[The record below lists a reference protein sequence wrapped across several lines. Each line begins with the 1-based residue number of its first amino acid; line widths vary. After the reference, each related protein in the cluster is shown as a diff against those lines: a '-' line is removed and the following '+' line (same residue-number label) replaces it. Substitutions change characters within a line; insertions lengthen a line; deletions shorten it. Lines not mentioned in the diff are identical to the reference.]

1 MIELM
6 SVATQKKY
14 PSLAEIVRE
23 ETDNGRR
30 IVQFYLGVAEGTLE
44 GFRDHHRAAA
54 ARRIDKIAPG
64 LVAEY
69 LVKFAPTHLRDSYRG
84 IRSMGSIAP
93 MKKETPER
101 RERGPNIF
109 ERRLHKLVRKETN
122 DGRAVVYFLCGVMHG
137 TLLGFK
143 PHHRLEAANELAS
156 HITHTPSPSTGEG
169 WGEGDSPVAPEKSE
183 TQKTPGRA
191 SDPNIVRPEPVPSLP
206 RTRYGGEGDSPV
218 TPAKSHSNPVV
229 PEKSEPAPY
238 SIRGTHPRSQSS
250 QSPNHTNQSS
260 DNAPIKNPKP
270 KTSPQSPSAPS
281 AVNSPPISLEE
292 LEQNNF
298 DSHHIARYKF
308 ARDEITGAIYAFDGL
323 GPVVVDEDGVTHSI
337 SPDRIAG
344 YDRASRTSQDSRT
357 NQKRYPAGRTAR
369 TRNRRRKNPNSPT
382 KNPQPTTLHNRRS
395 RGGGNPTPALPP
407 PVRHPKSGCNKIEM
421 GALPPS
427 PLMGEGWGEGDP
439 PPACRSLPTV

>member
-1 MIELM
+1 M

-69 LVKFAPTHLRDSYRG
+69 LVKYAPTHLRDSYRG

-109 ERRLHKLVRKETN
+109 QRRLHKLVRKETN

-156 HITHTPSPSTGEG
+156 HITHTPPPSTGEG
-169 WGEGDSPVAPEKSE
+169 
-183 TQKTPGRA
+183 R
-191 SDPNIVRPEPVPSLP
+191 EPALSLSKSLP

-218 TPAKSHSNPVV
+218 A
-229 PEKSEPAPY
+229 PEQS
-238 SIRGTHPRSQSS
+238 GTHPRSQVRASATRKFVVPAQTGTQRGGAGRGS
-250 QSPNHTNQSS
+250 HT
-260 DNAPIKNPKP
+260 P
-270 KTSPQSPSAPS
+270 SPS
-281 AVNSPPISLEE
+281 
-292 LEQNNF
+292 
-298 DSHHIARYKF
+298 
-308 ARDEITGAIYAFDGL
+308 T
-323 GPVVVDEDGVTHSI
+323 
-337 SPDRIAG
+337 
-344 YDRASRTSQDSRT
+344 
-357 NQKRYPAGRTAR
+357 
-369 TRNRRRKNPNSPT
+369 
-382 KNPQPTTLHNRRS
+382 
-395 RGGGNPTPALPP
+395 
-407 PVRHPKSGCNKIEM
+407 
-421 GALPPS
+421 
-427 PLMGEGWGEGDP
+427 GEGWGGYRP
-439 PPACRSLPTV
+439 GR

>member
-14 PSLAEIVRE
+14 PTLAEIVRE

-69 LVKFAPTHLRDSYRG
+69 LVKYAPTHLRDSYRG

-93 MKKETPER
+93 MKKEMPER

-109 ERRLHKLVRKETN
+109 QRRLHKLVRKETN

-169 WGEGDSPVAPEKSE
+169 WGEGDSPV
-183 TQKTPGRA
+183 
-191 SDPNIVRPEPVPSLP
+191 
-206 RTRYGGEGDSPV
+206 
-218 TPAKSHSNPVV
+218 TPAKSHSNPVVPASPIVV

-250 QSPNHTNQSS
+250 QSPSHTNQSS
-260 DNAPIKNPKP
+260 DNPPIKNPKP
-270 KTSPQSPSAPS
+270 KTSPRSPSAPS

-382 KNPQPTTLHNRRS
+382 KNPQPTTNNPPQSSFPRR
-395 RGGGNPTPALPP
+395 REPNPGSSPT
-407 PVRHPKSGCNKIEM
+407 VRHPKSGCNKIEM
-421 GALPPS
+421 GALTPS
-427 PLMGEGWGEGDP
+427 PFDGRGLG
-439 PPACRSLPTV
+439 

>member
-69 LVKFAPTHLRDSYRG
+69 LVKYAPTHLRDSYRG
-84 IRSMGSIAP
+84 IRSMGSIAS

-109 ERRLHKLVRKETN
+109 QRRLHKLVRKETN

-143 PHHRLEAANELAS
+143 PHHRLEAANELAT
-156 HITHTPSPSTGEG
+156 HITHTPSPSYTPSPSTGEG
-169 WGEGDSPVAPEKSE
+169 WGEGDSPV
-183 TQKTPGRA
+183 
-191 SDPNIVRPEPVPSLP
+191 
-206 RTRYGGEGDSPV
+206 
-218 TPAKSHSNPVV
+218 TPAKAGVPASPIVV

-260 DNAPIKNPKP
+260 DNPPIKNPKP
-270 KTSPQSPSAPS
+270 KTSPRSPSVPS
-281 AVNSPPISLEE
+281 VVKFPPISLEE

-298 DSHHIARYKF
+298 DSHHITRYKF

-382 KNPQPTTLHNRRS
+382 KNPQPTTNNPPQSSFPRRREPIPGS
-395 RGGGNPTPALPP
+395 SPTRSPP
-407 PVRHPKSGCNKIEM
+407 KI
-421 GALPPS
+421 
-427 PLMGEGWGEGDP
+427 W
-439 PPACRSLPTV
+439 V

>member
-14 PSLAEIVRE
+14 PTLAEIVRE

-69 LVKFAPTHLRDSYRG
+69 LVKYAPTHLRDSYRG

-93 MKKETPER
+93 MKKEMPER

-109 ERRLHKLVRKETN
+109 QRRLHKLVRKETN

-169 WGEGDSPVAPEKSE
+169 WGEGDSPVAPEQSG
-183 TQKTPGRA
+183 THPRSQVRA
-191 SDPNIVRPEPVPSLP
+191 SATRKFVVPAQAGTQRGGAGRGSHTP
-206 RTRYGGEGDSPV
+206 SPSTGEGWGEGDSPV
-218 TPAKSHSNPVV
+218 SPAKSHSNPVV

-260 DNAPIKNPKP
+260 DNPPIKNPKP
-270 KTSPQSPSAPS
+270 KTSPRSPSVPS
-281 AVNSPPISLEE
+281 VVKFPP
-292 LEQNNF
+292 
-298 DSHHIARYKF
+298 H
-308 ARDEITGAIYAFDGL
+308 
-323 GPVVVDEDGVTHSI
+323 
-337 SPDRIAG
+337 
-344 YDRASRTSQDSRT
+344 
-357 NQKRYPAGRTAR
+357 
-369 TRNRRRKNPNSPT
+369 
-382 KNPQPTTLHNRRS
+382 
-395 RGGGNPTPALPP
+395 LP
-407 PVRHPKSGCNKIEM
+407 
-421 GALPPS
+421 
-427 PLMGEGWGEGDP
+427 
-439 PPACRSLPTV
+439 

>member
-6 SVATQKKY
+6 SVATQKQY

-69 LVKFAPTHLRDSYRG
+69 LVKYAPTHLRDSYRG

-109 ERRLHKLVRKETN
+109 QRRLHKLVRKETN

-169 WGEGDSPVAPEKSE
+169 WGEGDTTGEGREPALSLSKSLPRTRYGGEGDSPVAPEKSE

-218 TPAKSHSNPVV
+218 TPAKSHSNLVVPASPIVV

-260 DNAPIKNPKP
+260 DNPPIKNPKP
-270 KTSPQSPSAPS
+270 KTSPRSPSVPS
-281 AVNSPPISLEE
+281 VVKFPPISLEE

-344 YDRASRTSQDSRT
+344 YDRASRT

-382 KNPQPTTLHNRRS
+382 KNPQPTTNNPPQSSFPRR
-395 RGGGNPTPALPP
+395 REPNPGSSPTRSPP
-407 PVRHPKSGCNKIEM
+407 KI
-421 GALPPS
+421 
-427 PLMGEGWGEGDP
+427 W
-439 PPACRSLPTV
+439 V